1 MRLESTRDDMG
12 CHDLMQCATDSLG
25 TAILGCGIT
34 LGGGTTLGYGVSLG
48 GNGVAGIIVGTWDF
62 LVAGRRVSGFLI
74 SGGVKGD
81 MDVAGGGMGVLGIQL
96 VNSYRSLDIYVNFPC
111 WLIAG
116 VSFIAQEKKL
126 RSWMILSSAET
137 VGWVGQS
144 CRNSTVYENMSDFVT
159 I

>member
-25 TAILGCGIT
+25 TAILGCGVT
-34 LGGGTTLGYGVSLG
+34 LGGGNTLGYGVSLG

-96 VNSYRSLDIYVNFPC
+96 VNSYQSLEMAIIC
-111 WLIAG
+111 SWWLVDGA
-116 VSFIAQEKKL
+116 SLTAQEIKL
-126 RSWMILSSAET
+126 RAWMILSSLET
-137 VGWVGQS
+137 
-144 CRNSTVYENMSDFVT
+144 FV
-159 I
+159 